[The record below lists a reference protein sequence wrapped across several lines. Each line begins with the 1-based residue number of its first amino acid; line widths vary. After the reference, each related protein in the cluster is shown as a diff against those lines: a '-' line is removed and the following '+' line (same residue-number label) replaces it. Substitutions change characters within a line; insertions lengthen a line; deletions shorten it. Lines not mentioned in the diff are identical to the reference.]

1 MAKKTI
7 EKEFFVV
14 KIFFPGTENEFEKTL
29 GSYKTLVEAR
39 DFAFDRAAQEGNG
52 IYQVF
57 DEDLDKICQI
67 EVDDKAA

>member
-14 KIFFPGTENEFEKTL
+14 KIFFPGTENEFEETL
-29 GSYKTLVEAR
+29 GSFKTLVEAR
-39 DFAFDRAAQEGNG
+39 DFAFDRAQEGNG